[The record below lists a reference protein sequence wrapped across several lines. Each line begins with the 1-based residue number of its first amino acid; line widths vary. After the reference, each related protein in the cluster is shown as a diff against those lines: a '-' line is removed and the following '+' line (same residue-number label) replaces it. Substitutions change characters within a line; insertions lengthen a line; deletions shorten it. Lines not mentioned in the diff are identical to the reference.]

1 METAENRKLAL
12 LMHLPKWSG
21 FLLNESGE
29 EMDATTALVE
39 LDRVVSCLF
48 TNVWVQE
55 GYYSP
60 EKKKPVGFNIKTVGA
75 LCFRSFQLLGLLFLA
90 LKLFS
95 VFRKHF

>member
-1 METAENRKLAL
+1 METAENRRLAL

-21 FLLNESGE
+21 FLLNEPGE

-55 GYYSP
+55 RHCSP
-60 EKKKPVGFNIKTVGA
+60 EKKKPLEFNIQTVGA
-75 LCFRSFQLLGLLFLA
+75 LRFRSLQLLDLLFLA

-95 VFRKHF
+95 VLRGHF